1 MNRCAIRFKLFDL
14 GSQWMWT
21 GKVLSFS
28 TVSLMLGGIVN
39 SAFGEVHQLW
49 AVGDGQKIDRL
60 ELNSPFSKSNSVW
73 DGERIRIFAARNEI
87 VAFQVIV
94 ESDERGIGSVDVSL
108 SELRHEKSGSRI
120 IYSPPNPESTDYKN
134 QSIQLFSVNYMQVTK
149 PTKASWIYRSGPS
162 APADP
167 TGWKP
172 VQLVPENAKVGKGGF
187 PLAVQP
193 LNNQAI
199 WIEVYTGRDRPAG
212 VYRGTIQVIADGQEY
227 SLPLELRLF
236 NFNLSDKNTIHAMV
250 YFEGDQP
257 VLYQGHR
264 LDTEYHRFAH
274 RNRIEL
280 VHAYSIESATEN
292 QQRFLGGDF
301 TSEESYVGPGEGV
314 GNIIIPNTFYGPGS
328 DYDDRES
335 AWRTSDEWINFLDT
349 NLQEYLTFAYM
360 PDEPDSSQF
369 NRIRNIAN
377 NIHSNPGPGR
387 RLPIFVTA
395 AYNLALEGSIDY
407 WCTGPQGYDIDR
419 AIKERTKG
427 HEYWIYNGGRPFAGA
442 VVIDAPATDPRAI
455 IWACFKHEID
465 LYFYWHSVHWRHN
478 HQMKAGVPRNQDVW
492 GNPITFDTG
501 GSYANGDGV
510 LIYPGE
516 EVLHPEHD
524 RGIPGPISTIQ
535 LANFR
540 RGLQDHQYLVIASRL
555 GLKGLTEEAIQEVVP
570 RVFSE
575 TEETI
580 GFAELEETF
589 ESARFRL
596 GLAIEEARQLRRRR

>member
-1 MNRCAIRFKLFDL
+1 MNETAIRFQRSDL
-14 GSQWMWT
+14 GCRRVLT
-21 GKVLSFS
+21 GKVLSFL
-28 TVSLMLGGIVN
+28 TMVLMVGGNANSALGG
-39 SAFGEVHQLW
+39 VHQLW

-60 ELNSPFSKSNSVW
+60 ELNSPFKNSNSVW
-73 DGERIRIFAARNEI
+73 DGETISIFAARNEI
-87 VAFQVIV
+87 VAFQLIV
-94 ESDERGIGSVDVSL
+94 ESDEEGIESVDVSL
-108 SELRHEKSGSRI
+108 PELRHEVSGSKI
-120 IYSPPNPESTDYKN
+120 IYSSPNPDPTDYRN

-172 VQLVPENAKVGKGGF
+172 VQLVPENAKAGKGGF
-187 PLAVQP
+187 PPSVEP
-193 LNNQAI
+193 SSNQAI
-199 WIEVYTGRDRPAG
+199 WIEVYTGRDRPPG
-212 VYRGTIQVIADGQEY
+212 IYRGSLQVTADGQE
-227 SLPLELRLF
+227 SVLPLELRLF
-236 NFNLSDKNTIHAMV
+236 NFNLSDRNTMHAMV
-250 YFEGDQP
+250 YFEGSQP

-301 TSEESYVGPGEGV
+301 TGEQSYAGPGEGV
-314 GNIIIPNTFYGPGS
+314 GNIIIPDTFYGPGS
-328 DYDDRES
+328 DYDDRDS
-335 AWRTSDEWINFLDT
+335 AWRTSDEWINFLDA
-349 NLQEYLTFAYM
+349 NLHEYLTFVYM

-369 NRIRNIAN
+369 NRIRNIAD

-387 RLPIFVTA
+387 KLPIFVTLAYTA
-395 AYNLALEGSIDY
+395 ALDTRIDY

-419 AIKERTKG
+419 ALKEREKG

-442 VVIDAPATDPRAI
+442 VVIDAPATDSRAI
-455 IWACFKHEID
+455 IWACFKHGID

-478 HQMKAGVPRNQDVW
+478 HQMKPGAPRNQDVW

-524 RGIPGPISTIQ
+524 RGIPGPISTIR

-540 RGLQDHQYLVIASRL
+540 RGLQDHQYLVMASRL
-555 GLKGLTEEAIQEVVP
+555 GLKKLTEEALQEVVP
-570 RVFSE
+570 RVFSDTGE
-575 TEETI
+575 NI